1 MRRARAHGEI
11 VRIEAVLNGT
21 CNFILNRLAEG
32 VAFDAAVAA
41 AQAAG
46 FAEADPSADLSGL
59 DAAAKL
65 AILAFEANGRRLR
78 VEAVTRQTLSA
89 ASALLSAPVR
99 QVARLTLGR
108 AEASVSFEG
117 TDGDP
122 LFARLADE
130 NNAIRVTTVDGRLF
144 TAGGR
149 GAGRIPT
156 VESVWADLTDVL
168 SEIDIAPQRKG
179 GR

>member
-1 MRRARAHGEI
+1 M
-11 VRIEAVLNGT
+11 
-21 CNFILNRLAEG
+21 
-32 VAFDAAVAA
+32 
-41 AQAAG
+41 
-46 FAEADPSADLSGL
+46 
-59 DAAAKL
+59 
-65 AILAFEANGRRLR
+65 R

-99 QVARLTLGR
+99 QVARLTLSR
-108 AEASVSFEG
+108 AEASVRFEG

-130 NNAIRVTTVDGRLF
+130 NNAIRVTTADGCLF